1 MFPCGPDAL
10 DAVVTDLHRHAPR
23 WLERYHVPGAAIA
36 IMRNHE
42 VAWQGAVGV
51 LDSQANAP
59 LSSDNGVSVACAD
72 APDDA
77 RHRSDLQQQGGLQ
90 LERLIAEA
98 QTLKPETPRVVRA
111 SRARPINT
119 QGASRIYVLPDRAA
133 DPQGPAGSQ
142 PDASHLLDVTS
153 NRLFAI
159 LQLTVELE
167 SNRTFSQVCRQRI
180 YEPLTLSPAS
190 DPQET
195 ERQLACGYS
204 RLGTKSTPLTG
215 QLAGEYVVSLSASDM
230 ATMLIN
236 LAPAPGA
243 RIGRQH
249 AVQETVPVD
258 VHQAVPIE
266 APHQDAPTTTVP
278 RINSDSMALVRQL
291 AREMGIHDGLEVR
304 LVNTTDGRCLEL
316 SGDQNGCGCYARYY
330 CDLGTGAVVL
340 FNSETGQPAA
350 ERIVKLAIGG
360 S

>member
-1 MFPCGPDAL
+1 
-10 DAVVTDLHRHAPR
+10 
-23 WLERYHVPGAAIA
+23 
-36 IMRNHE
+36 MRNHE

-59 LSSDNGVSVACAD
+59 LSSDTVFQLH
-72 APDDA
+72 APMHLMMLA
-77 RHRSDLQQQGGLQ
+77 IASDLQQQGGLQ